1 MRNKII
7 CSIFSTVLAIG
18 LSHSAKAQPDKDYIE
33 RKGWS
38 LGMTLGN
45 SDLWGDIGTN
55 KMKDHYLN
63 DNYSKHMRP
72 FGGLYV
78 RYTLHPAFVL
88 RGGINYGMLS
98 AADNMNVNLAKKAV
112 NYESDSVQRYQ
123 RNLDVRVNVW
133 EGNFMFEINP
143 LRFSTLSRMA
153 KMHFQPYLLA
163 GITGYHFQSKGRY
176 INKNGAGASNGQWIN
191 LYDLHIEGDGFKEAG
206 MPAAYSRWQ
215 IAVPLGIGGKWDL
228 SPKMALG
235 IEYVYRYCM
244 TDYLDGVSQNYID
257 PTLYAKNGLTP
268 EQVVVA
274 TAMADKS
281 WELDKNKVHT
291 PGQKRGSNAGADSYS
306 TISLTLFYKFKSRAY
321 PWWE

>member
-7 CSIFSTVLAIG
+7 YSIFSTVLLLG
-18 LSHSAKAQPDKDYIE
+18 MTQTAKAQPDKDYIE

-55 KMKDHYLN
+55 KMLDHYTN
-63 DNYSKHMRP
+63 SNYSKHMRP

-78 RYTLHPAFVL
+78 RHTLHPSFVL
-88 RGGINYGMLS
+88 RAGINYGMLS
-98 AADNMNVNLAKKAV
+98 AGDNMNADLAKKAKT
-112 NYESDSVQRYQ
+112 YESDSVQRYQ
-123 RNLDVRVNVW
+123 RNLDVRVNIW

-143 LRFSTLSRMA
+143 LRFSPRSRMA
-153 KMHFQPYLLA
+153 LMHFQPYLLM
-163 GITGYHFQSKGRY
+163 GITGYHFVSKGRY

-191 LYDLHIEGDGFKEAG
+191 LYDLHIEGDGFDAPG
-206 MPAAYSRWQ
+206 MPAAYSKWQ

-244 TDYLDGVSQNYID
+244 TDYLDGVSANYID
-257 PTLYAKNGLTP
+257 PTLYEKNGLTK
-268 EQVVVA
+268 EQAYIA
-274 TAMADKS
+274 TAMSDKS
-281 WELDKNKVHT
+281 WELDGSKVHA
-291 PGQKRGSNAGADSYS
+291 PGQKRGNNAGPDSYS
-306 TISLTLFYKFKSRAY
+306 TLSLTIFYKFKSRAI